1 MVAVQQHLRRCPLRR
16 LLEIVFAWESLP
28 LLMLLSRC
36 GPCMQTLPL
45 AQSRA
50 VLRRSWHLPVGS
62 RSLELHGG
70 VPKRGLPFCEHQTTT
85 AAGRSLRCTALAL
98 HYQASTIA
106 TAFHGVDEERLL
118 CRLRWPISM
127 LHCARQPRRTRRE
140 GGGSSKHTPKML
152 VLLMCGVALLPGD

>member
-106 TAFHGVDEERLL
+106 CHGVDEERPFALSIEMANQYASL
-118 CRLRWPISM
+118 CQTAATDT
-127 LHCARQPRRTRRE
+127 ARGRRE
-140 GGGSSKHTPKML
+140 LKAHAENVGA
-152 VLLMCGVALLPGD
+152 VDVRCCVASW